1 MNKKTLIVSLV
12 VIVAVLG
19 AFYFIPQEEPLFS
32 GSAWKRN
39 AAVTGDGTSYQVIYS
54 GAGTLERII
63 VGATHT
69 NGTMVVYDGSSS
81 SDATTKI
88 NFKEG
93 ITEGVIDVGLDF
105 DIGILTTVSSQL
117 SPVFIY

>member
-1 MNKKTLIVSLV
+1 
-12 VIVAVLG
+12 
-19 AFYFIPQEEPLFS
+19 
-32 GSAWKRN
+32 
-39 AAVTGDGTSYQVIYS
+39 
-54 GAGTLERII
+54 
-63 VGATHT
+63 
-69 NGTMVVYDGSSS
+69 MVVYDGSSS

-117 SPVFIY
+117 SPVFIYTPK